1 MKEKDEYGEE
11 FAEHLI
17 EEYKLYV
24 QMTDNISARRAQAN
38 AFFISVL
45 SALLLFLSL
54 SGEGKLFDDIQNI
67 TFIAISLL
75 SFLLCYIWHL
85 NIQSYKQLNSA
96 KFKVIHE
103 IEQYLPYPC
112 FDKEWDFAGR
122 GKDKKKYRPLTQ
134 VENYVPLIMA
144 IPFLVILIYGIF
156 ISLLK

>member
-1 MKEKDEYGEE
+1 MKANNKYGTKSTEY
-11 FAEHLI
+11 LL

-24 QMTDNISARRAQAN
+24 QMADNVSNRRAQAN

-54 SGEGKLFDDIQNI
+54 SGEGKPLGYTQDI
-67 TFIAISLL
+67 TYIAISIL

-103 IEQYLPYPC
+103 IEQHLPYPC
-112 FDKEWDFAGR
+112 FNKEWDFAGR
-122 GKDKKKYRPLTQ
+122 GKAKEKYRLITHTEQ
-134 VENYVPLIMA
+134 YVPFIVA
-144 IPFLVILIYGIF
+144 IPFLVILVYSTF
-156 ISLLK
+156 VVLLR

>member
-1 MKEKDEYGEE
+1 MLG
-11 FAEHLI
+11 
-17 EEYKLYV
+17 V
-24 QMTDNISARRAQAN
+24 
-38 AFFISVL
+38 ISVL

>member
-1 MKEKDEYGEE
+1 MKEKDEYGEK
-11 FAEHLI
+11 FTEHLL

-24 QMTDNISARRAQAN
+24 QMTDNVSNRRAQAN

-54 SGEGKLFDDIQNI
+54 SGEGKPFGDVQDV
-67 TFIAISLL
+67 TYIAVSLL

-112 FDKEWDFAGR
+112 FDREWDFTGR

-134 VENYVPLIMA
+134 VEQYVPLIMA
-144 IPFLVILIYGIF
+144 IPFFVILVYSIF
-156 ISLLK
+156 IALLG